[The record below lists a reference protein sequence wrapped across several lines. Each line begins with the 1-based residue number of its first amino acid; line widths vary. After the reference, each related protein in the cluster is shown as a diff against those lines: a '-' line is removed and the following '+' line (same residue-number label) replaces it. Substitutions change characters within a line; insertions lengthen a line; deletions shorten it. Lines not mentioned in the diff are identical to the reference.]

1 MVPSEASMLS
11 FSMEKWS
18 RLRLFAM
25 FHETSQLYIIIV
37 NVHIL
42 LSLYTRARIN
52 ARYIFN
58 VLYIDSIPYFA
69 LSKGILTQIN
79 HRLYSQHFMYTRV
92 AAIYFYYY
100 MHHNNYFKM
109 RNIFL
114 FPHGTI
120 SKFDARLEQL
130 SFYIG

>member
-1 MVPSEASMLS
+1 MLS

-18 RLRLFAM
+18 RLQLFAM

-58 VLYIDSIPYFA
+58 VIYIDSIPYFA
-69 LSKGILTQIN
+69 LSKGILYNTDQSPFVQPA
-79 HRLYSQHFMYTRV
+79 LYVYTCC
-92 AAIYFYYY
+92 
-100 MHHNNYFKM
+100 
-109 RNIFL
+109 
-114 FPHGTI
+114 G
-120 SKFDARLEQL
+120 
-130 SFYIG
+130 YILLLLYAP

>member
-1 MVPSEASMLS
+1 MLDIY
-11 FSMEKWS
+11 
-18 RLRLFAM
+18 LA
-25 FHETSQLYIIIV
+25 
-37 NVHIL
+37 
-42 LSLYTRARIN
+42 
-52 ARYIFN
+52 N

-92 AAIYFYYY
+92 AAIILYIYYY
-100 MHHNNYFKM
+100 MNHNNNFKM

-114 FPHGTI
+114 FPQGTI